1 MQTAEEGTAET
12 PGPRPRRRGA
22 LAALAG
28 ALLAGLAVFL
38 TAPAPILVD
47 IAAFDTDADEFAG
60 SITPEVTEFYDVEGW
75 TAAPA
80 GTLARAEPIE
90 PAPPGVRAWRILYH
104 STDLA
109 GDDLPVSGL
118 YVAPDREPPPGGWP
132 LVSFAHGTLGVG
144 RMCGVSQDPFTPGTP
159 SNTAWGPH
167 LQPMIEHGWA
177 VVASDYSGMGAPGP
191 ASYLVG
197 PLEARNVLDAARA
210 VLLPD
215 PRIGSV
221 LVDAGRIGVYGK
233 SQGGEAAISALELAP
248 AYAPELDV
256 KGGVSLAPGFLAPVP
271 GAIDL
276 VAGNPTSTSQNYFTL
291 LLVRSYAENY
301 PDLLSVD
308 DVLSDEGMRRLP
320 LTDRHCSSD
329 LSDRVSDVPLSE
341 LVDVPVHRGF
351 VDALNRGQPGQ
362 VPLTMP
368 LIVVQGLE
376 DVTILPE
383 LTHAQVMA
391 RCALADTVE
400 YVTYP
405 DDDHPSVNFQARVS
419 EPNVL
424 DWLDARF
431 DGEPARHTCP
441 NSDLGMGIA
450 GGAR

>member
-1 MQTAEEGTAET
+1 V
-12 PGPRPRRRGA
+12 A
-22 LAALAG
+22 LAVAAAA
-28 ALLAGLAVFL
+28 ALLAGLAVAV
-38 TAPAPILVD
+38 TAPPPLLVD
-47 IAAFDTDADEFAG
+47 IAAYPDAADEFAG
-60 SITPEVTEFYDVEGW
+60 SLTPEVSDFYDVVGW
-75 TAAPA
+75 TPAPA

-109 GDDLPVSGL
+109 GNDLPVSGL
-118 YVAPDREPPPGGWP
+118 YVVPDRDPPPGGFP
-132 LVSFAHGTLGVG
+132 VVSFAHGTLGVG
-144 RMCGVSQDPFTPGTP
+144 RPCGVSQAPFTPGTP
-159 SNTAWGPH
+159 ANTAWGPH
-167 LQPMIEHGWA
+167 LQPMVEHGWA

-210 VLLPD
+210 VLQPD

-221 LVDAGRIGVYGK
+221 AVDPERVGVYGK

-248 AYAPELDV
+248 TYAPELAV

-301 PDLLSVD
+301 PELVSLE

-320 LTDRHCSSD
+320 LTDRYCSSN
-329 LSDRVSDVPLSE
+329 LSERVSDVPLSD
-341 LVDVPVHRGF
+341 LVRTPIARGF

-368 LIVVQGLE
+368 LIVVQGLQ

-391 RCALADTVE
+391 RCALGDTVE

-405 DDDHPSVNFQARVS
+405 DDDHPSLNYQARES
-419 EPNVL
+419 EPYVL

-431 DGEPARHTCP
+431 DGEPAEHSCP
-441 NSDLGMGIA
+441 NAELPIRAA
-450 GGAR
+450 GSAG